1 MATMAMPVM
10 GAPAVAPRAS
20 VRAKVSIRGT
30 CVPRK
35 MSVVPRP
42 AAVRAHASAQS
53 VEHADDLQLGQV
65 RVVAMAT

>member
-1 MATMAMPVM
+1 
-10 GAPAVAPRAS
+10 
-20 VRAKVSIRGT
+20 
-30 CVPRK
+30 

-65 RVVAMAT
+65 RLVAMAT

>member
-1 MATMAMPVM
+1 
-10 GAPAVAPRAS
+10 
-20 VRAKVSIRGT
+20 
-30 CVPRK
+30 